1 MNNKNI
7 QRNQILILLALL
19 VIISVANYINYYAP
33 KRVKVMEDFSTLTDE
48 EKQYYIEHHKY
59 VKFSDDATFDESGR
73 LIAENMSKD
82 NLTKSSNYL
91 THAVTKDGRITRWNK
106 KTIKYSYADPTNYY
120 AKYIN
125 SAVTTYNELFKGLF
139 KFEYTQNRD
148 SADVEIVVKP
158 SFDASERSNEEF
170 MVGLT
175 NTYLN
180 ENNNNI
186 EKAKITLVYKHPIDK
201 NKSISGEDMYKVILH
216 ELGHAVGISGHSDN
230 ENDIMFP
237 TLSKADEKLSSR
249 DRVTIK
255 LIYSNDTKILNKK
268 LKNVKRTKVNEAK
281 KYANNAKNSNETSAL
296 VNLAQTYF
304 ESGQKEK
311 ALETYKKA
319 IAKDKNNYI
328 IYKSMGEC
336 YYFSKKYEQALKF
349 LLSAYSLSN
358 GASDTDE
365 ILNMI
370 GVTYAKMNDFENAYK
385 YLDLAISDDN
395 ENYEIL
401 QNFVA
406 ACIKTN
412 KKKEALLYINNYIK
426 KGHSIDGDDFM
437 KKAYAWAKA

>member
-7 QRNQILILLALL
+7 QRNQIIILLALL

-33 KRVKVMEDFSTLTDE
+33 KRVKVMEDFSALTE
-48 EKQYYIEHHKY
+48 KEKQYYIEHHKF
-59 VKFSDDATFDESGR
+59 VKISDDATFDESGR

-91 THAVTKDGRITRWNK
+91 TLAVTKDGKISRWNK
-106 KTIKYSYADPTNYY
+106 KTIKYSYFDPTNYY
-120 AKYIN
+120 VKYIT
-125 SAVTTYNELFKGLF
+125 SAITTYNKLFKGLF

-158 SFDASERSNEEF
+158 SFDPSERSNEAF
-170 MVGLT
+170 MLGLT

-180 ENNNNI
+180 ENSNNI
-186 EKAKITLVYKHPIDK
+186 EKAKITLIYRHPIEK
-201 NKSISGEDMYKVILH
+201 NKSISGEDMYKIILH

-237 TLSKADEKLSSR
+237 ILSKADEKLSSR

-255 LIYSNDTKILNKK
+255 LIYSNDTKILNKQ
-268 LKNVKRTKVNEAK
+268 LKNVKRTKINNAK
-281 KYANNAKNSNETSAL
+281 KYAKTAKVSNKTDAL

-304 ESGQKEK
+304 ENGQKEK

-319 IAKDKNNYI
+319 IENDSNNYI

-349 LLSAYSLSN
+349 LLSAYSLSS
-358 GASDTDE
+358 GASDTAE

-370 GVTYAKMNDFENAYK
+370 GVTYARMNDFENAYK
-385 YLDLAISDDN
+385 YLSTALINNN

-406 ACIKTN
+406 SCIKTN
-412 KKKEALLYINNYIK
+412 RKKEALSYINNYIK
-426 KGHSIDGDDFM
+426 KGHSISSDDFM
-437 KKAYAWAKA
+437 KKAYAWAKS